1 MNKVTL
7 DIGFVLFGGP
17 EPVQNLTVFSF
28 EFGLTLSR
36 FPGSSDKYLMT
47 IHWQIVYKIQY

>member
-36 FPGSSDKYLMT
+36 FPRSSDKYLMT